1 MTVSLLLYKDERPWD
16 STMVRTGDDD
26 PLHPRVLVG
35 IAGTMIPQ
43 YPGMQQKMGVEQG
56 RNETSVGWIWGRHQA
71 PGAMPK
77 RGDGCSRPGVT
88 AGHGGT
94 EGNIGRIPVL
104 MPSFLP

>member
-56 RNETSVGWIWGRHQA
+56 RMRRPWDGSGVGTRPRARCPRGATVAAA
-71 PGAMPK
+71 PG
-77 RGDGCSRPGVT
+77 SRPAMVGLKEIS
-88 AGHGGT
+88 GGF
-94 EGNIGRIPVL
+94 
-104 MPSFLP
+104 PS